1 MPRLYEVLVGAMHV
15 EFRGFLDGWLRA
27 YSCWIYIYI
36 KIHCHNKSFVTSL
49 VTFKTNVSPIKLLSI
64 PELDFSFG
72 FYFTVLYGVFA
83 IH

>member
-49 VTFKTNVSPIKLLSI
+49 VTFRTNASPIKLLSI